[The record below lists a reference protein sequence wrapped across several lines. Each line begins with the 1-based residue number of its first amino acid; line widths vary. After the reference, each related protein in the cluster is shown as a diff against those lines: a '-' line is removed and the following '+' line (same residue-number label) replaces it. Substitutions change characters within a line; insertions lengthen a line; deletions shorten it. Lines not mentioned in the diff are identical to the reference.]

1 MPEQDAQIA
10 RKGRMA
16 ALVIAGT
23 GGLWILATILGGALA
38 LDQRLRALFDMMAL
52 GGFVFALVLIYQLWR
67 LRRGHQGSRR

>member
-23 GGLWILATILGGALA
+23 GVFWILATVLGGALA
-38 LDQRLRALFDMMAL
+38 LDQRLRALFDLMAL